1 MIVMSNERT
10 QMKAVV
16 IPEFGAAEVLR
27 EAAIAVPEPGAG
39 QVSIDVAYAGAN
51 FAEVLYRQGVVDVPL
66 PFVPG
71 IEVSGRIRAVGAG
84 VEGFTVGQP
93 VAALTIVD
101 SGGYAEVA
109 VTDARLVAPLAD
121 GTAGRTGDGTGDRT
135 GSDPATGT
143 GLDLATAAAL
153 PSNSTTA
160 FLVLDQI
167 ARLAPGESVL
177 VHAAAGGVGS
187 QLGQVARLLGAGRVV
202 GTVGSAAKV
211 EVARG
216 FGYDEVILR
225 DEIDTAGQFDVVVDM
240 VGGPARQASLDRL
253 APLGRLVVMGNASG
267 AQDVGISAN
276 ELWFSNKTVSGFN
289 LAAYAAAHPD
299 RAGQAL
305 RRATRAASEGE
316 LRIQVETVPL
326 DQVVE
331 THRRIESGSTTGKL
345 VLDVAGSARFGDS

>member
-1 MIVMSNERT
+1 MIVMDDERA

-16 IPEFGAAEVLR
+16 IPEFGEAEVLR
-27 EAAIAVPEPGAG
+27 EVAAAVPEPGAG

-51 FAEVLYRQGVVDVPL
+51 FAEVLYRRGVVDVPL

-71 IEVSGRIRAVGAG
+71 IEVSGRVRAVGEG
-84 VEGFTVGQP
+84 VSGLAVGQP

-109 VTDARLVAPLAD
+109 VTDAELVAPLAD
-121 GTAGRTGDGTGDRT
+121 AAH
-135 GSDPATGT
+135 P
-143 GLDLATAAAL
+143 DLITAAAL

-160 FLVLDQI
+160 FLVLDQV
-167 ARLAPGESVL
+167 AGLVPGESVL

-187 QLGQVARLLGAGRVV
+187 QLGQVAKLLGAGRVV

-211 EVARG
+211 ETARG

-225 DEIDTAGQFDVVVDM
+225 DDLATAGQFDVVVDM
-240 VGGPARQASLDRL
+240 VGGPARQGSLDRL

-267 AQDVGISAN
+267 AEDVGISAN

-289 LAAYAAAHPD
+289 LAAYSAVYPD
-299 RAGQAL
+299 RAGRAL
-305 RRATRAASEGE
+305 RRAVTAAGE
-316 LRIQVETVPL
+316 DMLRVQVETVPL
-326 DQVVE
+326 ARVVDA
-331 THRRIESGSTTGKL
+331 HRRIESGATTGKI
-345 VLDVAGSARFGDS
+345 VLDVAGS